1 MSYENQRKWKTY
13 PKKNR
18 NLLLTH
24 YHEYMDNISSYLIN
38 VPQFSNVSNVRVI
51 QNTKNTQF
59 EGEKIYSEKH
69 IYFLKFQSKTVLA
82 RTVTLKSSIPLSP
95 DLEMKNETAKL

>member
-1 MSYENQRKWKTY
+1 MF
-13 PKKNR
+13 R
-18 NLLLTH
+18 NSQ
-24 YHEYMDNISSYLIN
+24 MF
-38 VPQFSNVSNVRVI
+38 PWPFSNVRVI

-59 EGEKIYSEKH
+59 EGDKYLFRKQH

-95 DLEMKNETAKL
+95 DLEMKNETAKF